1 MYIQY
6 FNYTNHNYVLIQD
19 NITYV
24 HYVYRIT
31 NLINDKFYIGKHSHC
46 LSNKYDDYM
55 GGGNLIVKAI
65 KKYGKESFKKEITSY
80 YKTSSCALIGEGII
94 LTKDIAKQ
102 NNCYNLKAGG
112 EGGSAAGRKLKD
124 ETIIKRT
131 KSQKGLKRSEETRK
145 RLGLAKK
152 GSTISEKTRKKI
164 SDSLKGENNPLYGT
178 SRSEEVRKKI
188 GDAQRGEKSK
198 FYGKTHTEEMKRK
211 ISDGVN
217 EYWKNNEHPN
227 KGKSRD
233 PELVK
238 KSADTMRG
246 RVFDIKNKNVTIV
259 EIDGM
264 VSTLKEASNRLL
276 ISTRI
281 IYARCES
288 YKEEYDNWKFIR
300 IGSGKRSIDKKEKPN
315 HKNTAK
321 KVSIDG
327 IIYDSIGQ
335 AHKVIK
341 TSVSC
346 IAKRC
351 RSDLDEWTD
360 WYFIEL

>member
-6 FNYTNHNYVLIQD
+6 FNYTKHNYILAQTK
-19 NITYV
+19 ITHV

-31 NLINDKFYIGKHSHC
+31 NLINNKFYIGKHSHC

-55 GGGNLIVKAI
+55 GGCKIVKAI
-65 KKYGKESFKKEITSY
+65 EKYGKESFKKEIISY

-94 LTKDIAKQ
+94 LTKDIANQ
-102 NNCYNLKAGG
+102 DNCYNLKAGG

-145 RLGLAKK
+145 RLSLAKK
-152 GSTISEKTRKKI
+152 GKKI
-164 SDSLKGENNPLYGT
+164 NHIKKRNNYITGKNNPLYGIP
-178 SRSEEVRKKI
+178 RSEETKQKI
-188 GDAQRGEKSK
+188 SISNS
-198 FYGKTHTEEMKRK
+198 GKTHTEEMKRK

-276 ISTRI
+276 VSTRI

-288 YKEEYDNWKFIR
+288 YKDEYANWKFIR
-300 IGSGKRSIDKKEKPN
+300 IGSGEKSINKKEKPN